1 MTLEGFTTL
10 KVLCARMNSLKMK
23 WTKIMG
29 LLKGPI
35 FVFVRGQRTLLILI
49 ISLFTLIKTDLVF
62 TI

>member
-29 LLKGPI
+29 LLRAH

-49 ISLFTLIKTDLVF
+49 ISLFTLIKTYLAF